1 MKVIVYYI
9 IESQFTIFRELIC
22 AAVVVLRVPCKL
34 ARNC

>member
-22 AAVVVLRVPCKL
+22 AAVVVFEGALQVG
-34 ARNC
+34 